1 MKRLTA
7 LAAFLLLLLLPA
19 HGPRWL
25 DTVPPAEAEPLT
37 VLHGSFGRNDTV
49 ATALAGHLSPAGV
62 HRLVEAARPVYDLA
76 RVVVGRPFAL
86 ALGPDGLFRAF
97 TYRIDE
103 LQTLRVIRHGD
114 DLEAE
119 VLTRS
124 YDRDPAVV
132 TGEIESSLFATI
144 EAIGE
149 HPQLAFDLSE
159 IFAWDI
165 DFNTE
170 IQAGDAFRVAVE
182 KLSLDGRFLRYG
194 RILAASFQ
202 RGERTLYAVRYEG
215 SQGPGYYEV
224 DGTPLRKAFLRSPLR
239 FTRISSRFSR
249 RRLHPILKTRRP
261 HLGIDYAAPRGT
273 PVMAASDGVVIAA
286 GWSGGYGRT
295 VRLRHAN
302 GYQTLYGHLSRIAV
316 RKGQRVHQG
325 ETIGAVGSTGLAT
338 GPHLDYRMSLNGR
351 YVDPLRIQLP
361 PAEPIPENERDSFAV
376 ARSRHL
382 ALLEGREGGSPRT
395 AATAS

>member
-7 LAAFLLLLLLPA
+7 LAAFLLLLSLPT

-25 DTVPPAEAEPLT
+25 DTVPPAPAESLT
-37 VLHGSFGRNDTV
+37 VFQGSFGRNDTV
-49 ATALAGHLSPAGV
+49 ATALDGHLSARGV
-62 HRLVEAARPVYDLA
+62 HELVEAARPVYDLA

-86 ALGPDGLFRAF
+86 ALGPEGLFRAF
-97 TYRIDE
+97 TYGIDE
-103 LQTLRVIRHGD
+103 LRTLRVIRRDD

-119 VLTRS
+119 ILTRT
-124 YDRDPAVV
+124 YDSQTAVV
-132 TGEIESSLFATI
+132 AGEIESSLFATI
-144 EAIGE
+144 AAVGE
-149 HPQLAFDLSE
+149 HDQLAFDLSE

-182 KLSLDGRFLRYG
+182 KLTLDGRFVRYG
-194 RILAASFQ
+194 RILAATFQ
-202 RGERTLYAVRYEG
+202 RGKRTLYAVRYEG
-215 SQGPGYYEV
+215 SLGPGYYDL

-239 FTRISSRFSR
+239 FTRISSRFSL

-286 GWSGGYGRT
+286 GWSGGYGRI

-302 GYQTLYGHLSRIAV
+302 GYQTLYGHLSRISV
-316 RKGQRVHQG
+316 RRGQRVTQG
-325 ETIGAVGSTGLAT
+325 QQIGAVGMTGLAT
-338 GPHLDYRMSLNGR
+338 GPHLDYRMSLNGKF
-351 YVDPLRIQLP
+351 VDPLRIQLP
-361 PAEPIPENERDSFAV
+361 PAEPIPPEELDAFIV
-376 ARSRHL
+376 ALNRNM
-382 ALLEGREGGSPRT
+382 ALLEGGDDRT
-395 AATAS
+395 PPSAPSAL